1 MEAKIERY
9 VWGKNNVH
17 DNTSLSSNKLHIFF
31 LQIAVKR
38 MKKDLI
44 AAREK

>member
-1 MEAKIERY
+1 MTTQAYLQTNCR
-9 VWGKNNVH
+9 
-17 DNTSLSSNKLHIFF
+17 FF

-44 AAREK
+44 AAREKYVIIAYAKMPQFIINN